1 MHDVSFYFDFLS
13 PYSGLALLQAERFAE
28 EHDVRWRMRPVL
40 LAALLDANDLPGG
53 AEIPAKRAYI
63 SADVLRCAEVLGVPF
78 KGPPEHPF
86 LPLDAL
92 RAVCLYQKD
101 PSVEQASIV
110 RLCVELARACW
121 CEGRP
126 LTELTVLQEVIE
138 AVGLDATDL
147 PSRILARP
155 LKKKLKE
162 YTAEA
167 LERGVFG
174 VPTFVIGADEPG
186 PELFWGQ
193 DRLTQLAARLSGSLS
208 SPADGASEILARPAG
223 FDRRRLRNG

>member
-1 MHDVSFYFDFLS
+1 VNEVHFYFDFLS
-13 PYSGLALLQAERFAE
+13 PYSGLALLQAEPFAE
-28 EHDVRWRMRPVL
+28 QHDLRWLMRPVL
-40 LAALLDANDLPGG
+40 LARLLDAHGLPGG

-63 SADVLRCAEVLGVPF
+63 SADVLRCAEGLGLPF
-78 KGPPEHPF
+78 KGPPGHPF

-92 RAVCLYQKD
+92 RTVCIFIGD
-101 PSVEQASIV
+101 PGVDEAGVV

-126 LTELTVLQEVIE
+126 LTELSVLQEVLE
-138 AVGLDATDL
+138 ELGLDATDL

-155 LKKKLKE
+155 LKKMLKE

-174 VPTFVIGADEPG
+174 VPTFAFGE
-186 PELFWGQ
+186 ELFWGQ
-193 DRLTQLAARLSGSLS
+193 DRTAQLGERIAGRLAS
-208 SPADGASEILARPAG
+208 AQAGASEILERPSG
-223 FDRRRLRNG
+223 FDRRRLQN

>member
-28 EHDVRWRMRPVL
+28 EHD
-40 LAALLDANDLPGG
+40 
-53 AEIPAKRAYI
+53 
-63 SADVLRCAEVLGVPF
+63 
-78 KGPPEHPF
+78 
-86 LPLDAL
+86 
-92 RAVCLYQKD
+92 YQKD

-186 PELFWGQ
+186 RRPPVGQ
-193 DRLTQLAARLSGSLS
+193 PLLAGRGRLRDPRAPRGLRPPAAAKRLTPWTYKRMTRT
-208 SPADGASEILARPAG
+208 P
-223 FDRRRLRNG
+223 